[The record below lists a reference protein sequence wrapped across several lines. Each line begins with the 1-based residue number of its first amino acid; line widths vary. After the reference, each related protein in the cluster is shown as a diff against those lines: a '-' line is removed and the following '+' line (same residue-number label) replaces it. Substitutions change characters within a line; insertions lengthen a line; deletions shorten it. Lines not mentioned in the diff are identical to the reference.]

1 MRTWHFLVTRSCPAY
16 RAGRWHVGECYDRHL
31 TELAVKAPRGRARC
45 LPCEYDASPYGPHAS
60 SYRPASPYGPEP
72 HESNEDLRPASGD
85 SEYCRPHSR
94 GRRRAQR
101 RGRFRRLLR
110 RPTGLGR
117 PVAMC
122 PPGARGFVQCQLDL
136 EDVCSRSVLEVG
148 SCDPKAAVRSII
160 MPLRPARYTGAD
172 LVPGPGV
179 DVVCSAECLL
189 DRFAPGSFDL
199 VVSTEVLEHV
209 RDWRR
214 VVHNLK
220 TVLREHAML
229 IVTTRSPGFE
239 FHGFPLDFWRFEPE
253 DISEIFGDLEIETIE
268 RDPLDPPGV
277 FFRARRPAGFT
288 ERDLDGYSLYSVV
301 RRRRAR
307 SLTRFDVA
315 GAHCLAAGQAVV
327 AHLLPLRARH
337 AMRQAA
343 NRCSSQARRR
353 GGRDPRRRP

>member
-1 MRTWHFLVTRSCPAY
+1 MNPMRIS
-16 RAGRWHVGECYDRHL
+16 G
-31 TELAVKAPRGRARC
+31 
-45 LPCEYDASPYGPHAS
+45 
-60 SYRPASPYGPEP
+60 RPAAM
-72 HESNEDLRPASGD
+72 ASTAG
-85 SEYCRPHSR
+85 HSR

-122 PPGARGFVQCQLDL
+122 PPGARRFVQCQLDL

-148 SCDPKAAVRSII
+148 SCDPNAAVRSII

-179 DVVCSAECLL
+179 DVVCSAEGLL

-199 VVSTEVLEHV
+199 VISTEVLEHV

-214 VVHNLK
+214 MVHNLK

-268 RDPLDPPGV
+268 RDPDDPPGV

-337 AMRQAA
+337 AIRQAA

-353 GGRDPRRRP
+353 GGRVHVDGPEVSPAALGRPSKPMT

>member
-1 MRTWHFLVTRSCPAY
+1 
-16 RAGRWHVGECYDRHL
+16 
-31 TELAVKAPRGRARC
+31 
-45 LPCEYDASPYGPHAS
+45 
-60 SYRPASPYGPEP
+60 
-72 HESNEDLRPASGD
+72 
-85 SEYCRPHSR
+85 
-94 GRRRAQR
+94 
-101 RGRFRRLLR
+101 
-110 RPTGLGR
+110 
-117 PVAMC
+117 MC

-148 SCDPKAAVRSII
+148 SCDPNAAVRSII

-253 DISEIFGDLEIETIE
+253 DISEIFGDLVIETIE

-315 GAHCLAAGQAVV
+315 AAHCLAAGQAVV
-327 AHLLPLRARH
+327 ARLLPLCARH
-337 AMRQAA
+337 AIRQAA

-353 GGRDPRRRP
+353 GGRDSRRRP